1 MPKLLNL
8 CHVIFQVG
16 SRWNDV
22 KELFKK
28 GHYQPL
34 LLLYTCRE
42 AKPID
47 VSTAPTTDVGE
58 LCHILSV
65 ILAECC
71 FSATQT
77 HVLVYNG

>member
-1 MPKLLNL
+1 MY
-8 CHVIFQVG
+8 HVISQVG

-42 AKPID
+42 ARPID
-47 VSTAPTTDVGE
+47 VSSAPTTDIGE
-58 LCHILSV
+58 LCCEPCAGRMS
-65 ILAECC
+65 
-71 FSATQT
+71 TQT
-77 HVLVYNG
+77 HASIQWVKIFGF